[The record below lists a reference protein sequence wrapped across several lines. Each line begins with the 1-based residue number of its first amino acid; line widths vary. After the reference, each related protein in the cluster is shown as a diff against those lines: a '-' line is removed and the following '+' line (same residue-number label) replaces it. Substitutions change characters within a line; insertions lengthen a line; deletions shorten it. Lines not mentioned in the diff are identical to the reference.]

1 MSKKK
6 DQKVKHRKKG
16 HKKSHKIKKK
26 TAMRLN
32 KGSRGMMHHRMLRPK
47 NNKTPWIFK
56 FPKTKKSIRKLM
68 GYKDTSIKDIPN
80 PRAAEPEDE
89 FNSVQSNESIQSND
103 SFHTVRSDESL
114 DRNISSPAVSPPESP
129 KRLPGLIKPNPN
141 SPKPSDMM
149 KGKLSGPLKG
159 KLSGPTRDPSP
170 MRLGSPIPDLP
181 NFYDKI
187 YIGKVRVLTVD
198 LIVTVK
204 LRKNTNGSENGLM
217 DLYLIADVSGWS
229 NILIRKG
236 INSVKDDLIKVLNDF
251 NSKNKDIDLKHNFGD
266 KYIKICLKNI
276 KFNHEID
283 DKGFVIVPD
292 STLDNLFSDIRDSM
306 GSEQMPMLKIHVRK
320 DNWKQIK
327 PKNLGTS
334 NRSCKSTNCLQVF
347 FYVSTNLS
355 ILKNVDKTL
364 VLEESKRHSINDDIC
379 SDFEM
384 SKSPKEYMRGSKSK
398 KYKKTK
404 KKKKKK
410 NKKH

>member
-16 HKKSHKIKKK
+16 HTKRKKK
-26 TAMRLN
+26 TVMRLN
-32 KGSRGMMHHRMLRPK
+32 KGSRGMMHHRMIRPT
-47 NNKTPWIFK
+47 NNKTPWIFR
-56 FPKTKKSIRKLM
+56 FPKTKKKIKKLM
-68 GYKDTSIKDIPN
+68 GYKDTSIEKTTPKTNISPPPPSSDDDIS
-80 PRAAEPEDE
+80 D
-89 FNSVQSNESIQSND
+89 QSNK

-129 KRLPGLIKPNPN
+129 KRLPGLIKPIPN

-204 LRKNTNGSENGLM
+204 LKKNTNGSENGLM
-217 DLYLIADVSGWS
+217 DLYLIADISGWT
-229 NILIRKG
+229 NGLIRSG
-236 INSVKDDLIKVLNDF
+236 INSMKDDLIKVLNDF
-251 NSKNKDIDLKHNFGD
+251 NSKNKDIDLKHEFGGSQ
-266 KYIKICLKNI
+266 IKICLKNI
-276 KFNHEID
+276 KFNHKID

-320 DNWKQIK
+320 GDWKQIK

-334 NRSCKSTNCLQVF
+334 DRSCKSTNCLQVF

>member
-16 HKKSHKIKKK
+16 HTKKSHKIKKK

-32 KGSRGMMHHRMLRPK
+32 KGSRGMMHHHMMRPK

-56 FPKTKKSIRKLM
+56 FPKTKKAIRKLM
-68 GYKDTSIKDIPN
+68 GYKDESIIP
-80 PRAAEPEDE
+80 PPTDE
-89 FNSVQSNESIQSND
+89 FDSIQSND
-103 SFHTVRSDESL
+103 SFHTVNSNENL
-114 DRNISSPAVSPPESP
+114 DRNMSSPAVSPPKSP

-149 KGKLSGPLKG
+149 KGKLSGPSRD
-159 KLSGPTRDPSP
+159 KLSEHPIDPLP
-170 MRLGSPIPDLP
+170 IRLGSPIPDLP
-181 NFYDKI
+181 DFYDKI

-204 LRKNTNGSENGLM
+204 LKKNTNGSENGLM
-217 DLYLIADVSGWS
+217 DLYLIADISGWT
-229 NILIRKG
+229 NGLIRSG
-236 INSVKDDLIKVLNDF
+236 INSMKDDLIKVLDDF
-251 NSKNKDIDLKHNFGD
+251 NSKNKDIDLKHEFGD
-266 KYIKICLKNI
+266 SQIKICLKNI
-276 KFNHEID
+276 KFNHKID

-320 DNWKQIK
+320 GDWKQIK

-379 SDFEM
+379 SKVEM
-384 SKSPKEYMRGSKSK
+384 SKSPKEYMRGSKGK

-404 KKKKKK
+404 KKNKKK